1 MIVMPWEDYVEKELI
16 SKRFLISILIIS
28 GYLAG
33 LVPES
38 VALVII
44 AFYFGSTVAKNQTIE
59 VVQG

>member
-1 MIVMPWEDYVEKELI
+1 MPWEDYIEKELI
-16 SKRFLISILIIS
+16 SKRFLISIMIII

-33 LVPES
+33 RVPEA

-44 AFYFGSTVAKNQTIE
+44 AFYFGSTLAKNQTVE